1 MIVLDTTVLVY
12 AVGDEHRFRVPC
24 RQLLSAVGAGAV
36 VASTTPEVIQ
46 EFAHV
51 RARRRSRT
59 DAIELAE
66 AYSDLLAP
74 LLVVDE
80 QGLRAGL
87 RLFGGHPQL
96 GSFDSVL
103 LATASAGGAAAV
115 VSADAAFGDV
125 TGVRHV
131 VPDGDGIAE
140 LLPPPG

>member
-12 AVGDEHRFRVPC
+12 AVGDEHRFRDPC
-24 RQLLSAVGAGAV
+24 RRLLSAVGAGVV

-51 RARRRSRT
+51 RARRRTST

-66 AYSDLLAP
+66 AYADLLAP

-80 QGLRAGL
+80 QGLREGL
-87 RLFGGHPQL
+87 RLFGEHPQL

-103 LATASAGGAAAV
+103 VATASTGGAVAV

-131 VPDGDGIAE
+131 VPDDEGISA
-140 LLPPPG
+140 LLG